1 MGKDWREDKWK
12 EFLIQGD
19 ILFDYMIHNYDFM
32 FDNESIKHF
41 AVSYGIC
48 DVMSLADVIDEEHG
62 NDIQT
67 LLVPWIRNEKEEG
80 RIFDKTNWKPF
91 RDLYAMTTMYLGY
104 NKMFQYK
111 QYYFQLALDWC
122 DRSLECYYC
131 QKREGT
137 STIHFQLALYG
148 WAVEGKDKLQ
158 PQNRASIPL
167 DNIMPELYWRI
178 K

>member
-1 MGKDWREDKWK
+1 MKDKWK

-41 AVSYGIC
+41 AIWYGIRELMTDC
-48 DVMSLADVIDEEHG
+48 EDLEEECG
-62 NDIQT
+62 NEIHKE
-67 LLVPWIRNEKEEG
+67 LVPWIRTEAEES
-80 RIFDKTNWKPF
+80 RLFDKANWKPF
-91 RDLYAMTTMYLGY
+91 RDKDVLTTMYLGY

-111 QYYFQLALDWC
+111 QYYFQLAIDDWC
-122 DRSLECYYC
+122 DKTLRCDYC
-131 QKREGT
+131 QKGENKT
-137 STIHFQLALYG
+137 HFQLAMYG

-158 PQNRASIPL
+158 PQNYVNIPA